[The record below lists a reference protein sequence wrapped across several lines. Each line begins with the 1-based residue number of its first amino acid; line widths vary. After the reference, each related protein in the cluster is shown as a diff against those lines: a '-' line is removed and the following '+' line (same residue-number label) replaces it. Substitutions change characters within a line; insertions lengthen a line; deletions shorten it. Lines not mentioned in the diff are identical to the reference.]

1 MASGAAAWRGDL
13 AGDRAKMED
22 AANGTVTFTPTKP
35 GKRVAVLS
43 NSFVVKQAAKPKHK
57 GIRIELGGNGK
68 RFKTNVVLSRD
79 YQSLDMQKFAA

>member
-1 MASGAAAWRGDL
+1 LRIADFPQLNADS
-13 AGDRAKMED
+13 
-22 AANGTVTFTPTKP
+22 V
-35 GKRVAVLS
+35 KRQVFVAVLS